1 MQVGIIYYCFASHL
15 LRQVSVCVL
24 TYSFSFFRNEVWRY
38 DPKFYGNEYRNA
50 LKSLGRGLKYAVGA
64 MVITIAVESF
74 MKKKKNGTAHE
85 SDSENGHH

>member
-1 MQVGIIYYCFASHL
+1 M
-15 LRQVSVCVL
+15 
-24 TYSFSFFRNEVWRY
+24 WRY